1 MSNLSTLVNTKCGCR
16 CCFVYTLFTLG
27 SFEGGVGI
35 NHLLFYV
42 LNMLFP
48 LLGGNMKLK
57 TKQKHLDR
65 TVKPLVIFLGC
76 AFPYRALKISL
87 TKLHIGPEEQE
98 QHLISAA
105 RAAVSRTP
113 HSYRAV
119 QRCSRVEDEERPYTP
134 MPVKLGGEY

>member
-1 MSNLSTLVNTKCGCR
+1 M
-16 CCFVYTLFTLG
+16 
-27 SFEGGVGI
+27 
-35 NHLLFYV
+35 
-42 LNMLFP
+42 P
-48 LLGGNMKLK
+48 LLLRVYFIHTWQLRRRCWNKPSAVLCFKYAFSPFGGEYEIENK
-57 TKQKHLDR
+57 TKTPGQDSK
-65 TVKPLVIFLGC
+65 IFLGC

-105 RAAVSRTP
+105 RAAVCRTP

-119 QRCSRVEDEERPYTP
+119 QRCGRVEDEERPYTP